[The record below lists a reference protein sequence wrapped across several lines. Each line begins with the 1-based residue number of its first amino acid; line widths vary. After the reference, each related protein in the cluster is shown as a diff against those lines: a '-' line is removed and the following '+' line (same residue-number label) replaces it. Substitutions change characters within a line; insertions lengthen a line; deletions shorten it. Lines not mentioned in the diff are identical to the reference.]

1 MNTAKLNQSRY
12 AFPNLFHKLSVALEE
27 RTDGVADKEKEYVW
41 YGQISDFEQLKKAVS
56 TEKQS
61 QSSMKGV
68 NGTTRVRRV
77 LKDNGQ
83 ADHFLTC
90 KNYTG
95 NGECDEVTQRTT
107 EDMWRAYR
115 GATGES
121 MDKIRF
127 VFPIEGTD
135 LKWEVD
141 IFVGLDM
148 KGMKAWCKIDLESP
162 TDLTEFPPLPI
173 QLNEV
178 IFNPLKQYTP
188 EQDKKVKELYATMF
202 TNKL

>member
-1 MNTAKLNQSRY
+1 MNSI
-12 AFPNLFHKLSVALEE
+12 AFKSKQPFDLYKNLKAALEE

-41 YGQISDFEQLKKAVS
+41 YGQISDFAQLKGAVS
-56 TEKQS
+56 TETQS
-61 QSSMKGV
+61 QSSMKGA

-77 LKDNGQ
+77 LKDDGQ

-107 EDMWRAYR
+107 EDMWKAYR
-115 GATGES
+115 GATKES
-121 MDKIRF
+121 MDKVRY
-127 VFPIEGTD
+127 VFPIEGTN

-141 IFVGLDM
+141 VFVGPDQAGF
-148 KGMKAWCKIDLESP
+148 KPWCKIDLESP
-162 TDLTEFPPLPI
+162 TDLTEFPELPI

-178 IFNPLKQYTP
+178 IFHPLKQYTP
-188 EQDKKVKELYATMF
+188 EQDKKVKELYANVF
-202 TNKL
+202 INKL